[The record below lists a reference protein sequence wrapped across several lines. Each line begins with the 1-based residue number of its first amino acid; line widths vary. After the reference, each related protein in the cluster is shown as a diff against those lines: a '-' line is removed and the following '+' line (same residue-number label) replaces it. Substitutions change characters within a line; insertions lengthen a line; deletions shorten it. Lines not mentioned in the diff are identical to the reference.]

1 MKHPSKMR
9 IAFMGEIRWKHKN
22 EMRIREKTYEIT
34 STLFKRLW
42 LQRVLIGAE
51 TLILT
56 LLFGFS
62 TEKYRSIPLKGNE
75 HLLGEGIGIAL
86 AFVFGLAGVILIT
99 SYLILPRKIK
109 EHAVE
114 IHDDVEWME

>member
-1 MKHPSKMR
+1 MKELSKMR
-9 IAFMGEIRWKHKN
+9 TAFKAEIRWKHKN
-22 EMRIREKTYEIT
+22 EMRIGGKSYQIT

-42 LQRVLIGAE
+42 LQRVLIGVE
-51 TLILT
+51 TFILT

-62 TEKYRSIPLKGNE
+62 TEKYRTIPLKGNE

-86 AFVFGLAGVILIT
+86 TFVFGLAGIILIT
-99 SYLILPRKIK
+99 SYLILPRNIK

-114 IHDDVEWME
+114 IYDDVEWME